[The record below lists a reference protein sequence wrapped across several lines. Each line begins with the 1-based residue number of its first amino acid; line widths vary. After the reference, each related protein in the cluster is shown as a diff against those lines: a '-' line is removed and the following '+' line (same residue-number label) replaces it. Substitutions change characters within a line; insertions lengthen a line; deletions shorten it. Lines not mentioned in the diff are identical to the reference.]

1 MSGDTTCTEWK
12 AVLSPEAGTRAT
24 QSICAGEARG
34 PVAPGTGAG
43 GWVCR
48 LWKEGRKGAQE
59 DHESLAWLNGVDA
72 HLRCPPASPQCCC
85 IQAILPGRAT
95 ARTQVSVLLVSQD
108 PRVTPILKITD
119 PRDSEDL
126 KLHPS
131 PGQDIS
137 RDRVSLCPL
146 ADTPQWA
153 LDRQSQHCVPQEPP
167 SILEVLGSIPRSSGL
182 SVSPM
187 APSQGWEDTV

>member
-34 PVAPGTGAG
+34 SVAPGTGAG

-72 HLRCPPASPQCCC
+72 HLRCPPPLPSAAASRLSFLDGP
-85 IQAILPGRAT
+85 
-95 ARTQVSVLLVSQD
+95 LLG
-108 PRVTPILKITD
+108 PK
-119 PRDSEDL
+119 
-126 KLHPS
+126 
-131 PGQDIS
+131 
-137 RDRVSLCPL
+137 SLFFWFPK
-146 ADTPQWA
+146 T
-153 LDRQSQHCVPQEPP
+153 RE
-167 SILEVLGSIPRSSGL
+167 
-182 SVSPM
+182 
-187 APSQGWEDTV
+187 